1 LRAIQRPAFAR
12 RRDEDPVHEGL
23 DPAWRP
29 GVSYKISRVSLGK
42 ESKKATR
49 ADSPDTRVMAGETTL
64 LPLPSVDHAF
74 AKIEPL
80 IASRPAPIRFEPSKH
95 LCFEPPK
102 NIVTLKELLL
112 SEKDAIS
119 PVAITEPFPL
129 FSLEGVTQIR
139 ADLFRKEIVNKYGD
153 RTKKNCYKMR
163 GYSKDT
169 PFVDSI
175 WHSKEVLDACS
186 EAAGV
191 DLEVVFD
198 YEIAHINVQVD
209 ALEDGRPLDQA
220 LPPPIPPNQASSA
233 APLVIDQS
241 EELASVG
248 RWHTDS
254 YPWVC
259 VCMLSDP
266 SNMVGGETGL
276 RKGDGSIA
284 KVRGPQVGWAVMMQ
298 GGCIEHIALR
308 AIGTGERVTMVTS
321 FRPRDPC
328 LKDVSNLG
336 NVKRSSSWDQ
346 LFKQWSTYRLEV
358 LEKRAKLLRER
369 IETGKLS
376 GTEIASLVAEW
387 NEEQFSY
394 MKHTAVEMVGLGN
407 EGSQN

>member
-1 LRAIQRPAFAR
+1 M
-12 RRDEDPVHEGL
+12 
-23 DPAWRP
+23 
-29 GVSYKISRVSLGK
+29 
-42 ESKKATR
+42 AT
-49 ADSPDTRVMAGETTL
+49 TVI
-64 LPLPSVDHAF
+64 PLPSVDHAF
-74 AKIEPL
+74 EKVEPL
-80 IASRPAPIRFEPSKH
+80 VTSPAAPIRFDPAEH

-102 NIVTLKELLL
+102 SVITLKELLL
-112 SEKDAIS
+112 SESNAIS

-129 FSLEGVTQIR
+129 FTLEGVKQMR
-139 ADLFRKEIVNKYGD
+139 ADLFRKEVVNKHGD

-169 PFVDSI
+169 PFIDAA
-175 WHSKEVLDACS
+175 WRNPEVLKACS
-186 EAAGV
+186 TAAGV

-209 ALEDGRPLDQA
+209 ALEDGMPLDQA
-220 LPPPIPPNQASSA
+220 LPPAMPPKQASSTPPA
-233 APLVIDQS
+233 AVDQS

-276 RKGDGSIA
+276 RKGDGTIA
-284 KVRGPQVGWAVMMQ
+284 KIRGPQVGWAVMMQ

-321 FRPRDPC
+321 FRPRDPS

-336 NVKRSSSWDQ
+336 NVKKSSRWDQ

-358 LEKRAKLLRER
+358 LEKRSRLLRER
-369 IETGKLS
+369 IANGQFS
-376 GTEIASLVAEW
+376 GDEIAKLMAEW
-387 NEEQFSY
+387 NEEQFAY
-394 MKHTAVEMVGLGN
+394 MKHTAVEMIGPGN
-407 EGSQN
+407 EGSQD